1 MISLSFDMMITLEEW
16 VNTYPQVRK
25 EQLGAHA
32 ELARPHPDVKRFQDS
47 ILDPVLFTDLSKG
60 W

>member
-1 MISLSFDMMITLEEW
+1 MMITLEEW
-16 VNTYPQVRK
+16 INTYPQVRK
-25 EQLGAHA
+25 EQLRAHA
-32 ELARPHPDVKRFQDS
+32 ELPRPHPDVKKFQDS